1 MKLKKVIKFTF
12 LIGIISCLYLFRNN
26 ISDYILKNF
35 VINNKIVI
43 SEANTYY
50 KDYEYNYV
58 HTVTNFEPNNK
69 QDLLNI
75 FYTILNNGW
84 TTFQFYCNPD
94 YKDCYNDINYITKES
109 EDLSII
115 NNMVNP
121 FNSYKYLTFE
131 VSSLGKV
138 TVNIQKLYTD
148 DEISYVNEQM
158 DKIIDEIITD
168 DMTTK
173 EKIKAF
179 HDYVIN
185 MLSYDT
191 SLNIEENGSN
201 KAYGALVNKKAVC
214 SGYSDLMAIFL
225 DRLGIKNYKIINDEH
240 VWNLLYL
247 DEKWQH
253 IDLTWDDPTTSN
265 GKPILIHDF
274 FLIDTSELERIS
286 NKLKNNQH
294 VFNKNIYIE
303 AK

>member
-1 MKLKKVIKFTF
+1 MKLKKFIKFTF

-75 FYTILNNGW
+75 FYTILNSGW

-94 YKDCYNDINYITKES
+94 YKDCYDDINYITKES

-148 DEISYVNEQM
+148 DEINYVNEQM

-247 DEKWQH
+247 DEK
-253 IDLTWDDPTTSN
+253 
-265 GKPILIHDF
+265 
-274 FLIDTSELERIS
+274 
-286 NKLKNNQH
+286 
-294 VFNKNIYIE
+294 
-303 AK
+303 